1 MILLSGA
8 DWQFVGA
15 ADAATLPEIGTDA
28 FTQAAW
34 APVTVPHIFQT
45 RAAYLDL
52 GKGWYRRQVT
62 VDASAKG
69 RELYLVFEGAAS
81 VADVYVNGQHLGQH
95 RGAYTRFVFDATKA
109 LHVGTDNQLAIR
121 VDDSEKDCLDC
132 LPVPGLSGLYKVWGG
147 LYRKVW
153 LLETAPI
160 HIDPTDDG
168 APGVYLTPTN
178 VSADSA
184 QLDVKALVR
193 NVTGSEAKAEVRAT
207 VLDPDGAKVT
217 MLTGSATVSAGQ
229 NSTVELNTAIPHPQI
244 WSPGKGLV
252 YHVQTD
258 VYVEGKLV
266 DEVTQPVGF
275 RWLTF
280 DWKEGRVTV
289 NGNPTILAG
298 VNIHQETEEK
308 GSAVADEDL
317 THDLDM
323 AQNLG
328 ANFVR
333 LAHYPRAQV
342 EYDYCDKLG
351 LMCWAEDGNSTGR
364 WDKQKDIVSP
374 TSAQIATE
382 LVKQNYNHPSIVLW
396 SAGNEAIGE
405 VADQGVPIIKALDPT
420 RPVVVANMKSKLADF
435 NAANAYPGWYNGDM
449 RDFKP
454 SGFYSEIGAG
464 GVVTVHCDYDQCDW
478 KVDAYEPEEY
488 QQLVAENNFQKAF
501 HDDNSHLG
509 LFCWWNLREFSNAKY
524 KKPVGINTKGLLTY
538 AGDPKDVYYLYRCF
552 LRPDAPTLWI
562 ASKRYF
568 LRKGAVDNGIKVYGT
583 AKNVTL
589 TLNGEKVSTLP
600 NGQYVIP
607 NGPWE
612 THRKAAPP
620 KGATYAVDSTTSTTS
635 AAATTKVDNVFYW
648 PVPLRLGKNTVSVT
662 DDQGQSDSAVIY
674 YYGDKAQPE
683 VPGATLPISDLTS
696 SNAKNPAYYMDMPI
710 RAQWPIYTDFDSTA
724 DNSWNGIPAE
734 IENATWIALR
744 RVTKP
749 DQNTDVSFTTT
760 RAVKIYVL
768 ATKLDTPPALPAGFH
783 EIALPDFRWR
793 DNQLQLVPTQLYVH
807 EASAGEKIQLAL
819 GDRDAV
825 ILLK

>member
-1 MILLSGA
+1 
-8 DWQFVGA
+8 
-15 ADAATLPEIGTDA
+15 
-28 FTQAAW
+28 
-34 APVTVPHIFQT
+34 
-45 RAAYLDL
+45 
-52 GKGWYRRQVT
+52 
-62 VDASAKG
+62 
-69 RELYLVFEGAAS
+69 
-81 VADVYVNGQHLGQH
+81 
-95 RGAYTRFVFDATKA
+95 
-109 LHVGTDNQLAIR
+109 
-121 VDDSEKDCLDC
+121 
-132 LPVPGLSGLYKVWGG
+132 
-147 LYRKVW
+147 
-153 LLETAPI
+153 
-160 HIDPTDDG
+160 
-168 APGVYLTPTN
+168 
-178 VSADSA
+178 
-184 QLDVKALVR
+184 LDVKALVR
-193 NVTGSEAKAEVRAT
+193 NVTASEAKAEIRTT
-207 VLDPDGAKVT
+207 VLDPAGTKVT
-217 MLTGSATVSAGQ
+217 TLTGSALVPAGQ
-229 NSTVELNTAIPHPQI
+229 RSTVDLNTAIPHPQI
-244 WSPGKGLV
+244 WAPGQGLV

-258 VYVEGKLV
+258 VYVDGKLV

-289 NGNPTILAG
+289 NGKPTILAG

-308 GSAVADEDL
+308 GSAVDDEDL

-382 LVKQNYNHPSIVLW
+382 LVKQNYNHPSIVIW
-396 SAGNEAIGE
+396 SAGNEAVGA
-405 VADQGVPIIKALDPT
+405 VADQGVPIMKALDST
-420 RPVVVANMKSKLADF
+420 RPVVVANMQSKLADY

-454 SGFYSEIGAG
+454 RGFYSEIGAG
-464 GVVTVHCDYDQCDW
+464 GVVTVHCDYAQCDW

-488 QQLVAENNFQKAF
+488 QQLVAENDFQRAF
-501 HDDNSHLG
+501 HGDNSHLG

-568 LRKGAVDNGIKVYGT
+568 LRQGAVDNGIKVYGT

-589 TLNGEKVSTLP
+589 TLNGEKVSTLA

-612 THRKAAPP
+612 NHRKAAPP
-620 KGATYAVDSTTSTTS
+620 KGATYAADDASATTSPL
-635 AAATTKVDNVFYW
+635 ATTKVDNVFYW
-648 PVPLRLGKNTVSVT
+648 PVPLRMGKNTVSVT

-683 VPGATLPISDLTS
+683 LPGATLPIRDLAS

-710 RAQWPIYTDFDSTA
+710 HAQWPIYTDFDSTA
-724 DNSWNGIPAE
+724 DNSWNNIPAE
-734 IENATWIALR
+734 LQNATWIALR

-749 DQNTDVSFTTT
+749 DQGTDISFTAT
-760 RAVKIYVL
+760 RAGKVYVI
-768 ATKLDTPPALPAGFH
+768 ATKLGSPPALPAGFQ
-783 EIALPDFRWR
+783 EIALPDFRAR
-793 DNQLQLVPTQLYVH
+793 TTLRPRSQRGRKDSTVAGRSRRGCSPQPTLKQKLR
-807 EASAGEKIQLAL
+807 GNIQPRPDLACRRTEIGL
-819 GDRDAV
+819 LS
-825 ILLK
+825 ILAIVCRCEIC